1 MSEIKRKS
9 CPPDLYL
16 KYRTFHKK
24 RYITVKIAIARSI
37 GISLH
42 IFKRVFTSVHIL
54 YVLIFV
60 GKLFNR
66 EVV

>member
-1 MSEIKRKS
+1 MKIKS

-16 KYRTFHKK
+16 KYTTFHKK

-37 GISLH
+37 DISLH
-42 IFKRVFTSVHIL
+42 IYKCVFTSVRIL

-60 GKLFNR
+60 AKLFNR